1 MSTPRVKR
9 QFAGTPDLSQRQITS
24 FFNPRSPSGP
34 PPPQASPEPARQPAL
49 PSTVQANLLSVGMRV
64 RKSVPEGYKTTG
76 TSAFKLWTDNAPAP
90 TTATRRAAN
99 KASSRE
105 LLPFCGINKVG
116 GLDTQ
121 PEFEQ
126 EDHVP
131 DVDAIPELSMSQES
145 TESVDSNET
154 YRKRFFEDDDEPSVS
169 PHAQTMAGESDS
181 RVYAIPVSQAQKA
194 ARLGN
199 GGQGGAATGSDF
211 EEAEFLVFGGERM
224 DQAN

>member
-24 FFNPRSPSGP
+24 FFNPRSPNK
-34 PPPQASPEPARQPAL
+34 PQPNPEPARQPAL

-76 TSAFKLWTDNAPAP
+76 TSAFKLWTDNAPVP
-90 TTATRRAAN
+90 TSTPHRAAN
-99 KASSRE
+99 KATSRE

-126 EDHVP
+126 EDDVP
-131 DVDAIPELSMSQES
+131 DADAIPELSMSQES

-154 YRKRFFEDDDEPSVS
+154 YRKRFFEEDDETNLSS
-169 PHAQTMAGESDS
+169 HAQAMVGEGDS

-194 ARLGN
+194 ARLGT
-199 GGQGGAATGSDF
+199 GGQGRTATGCDF
-211 EEAEFLVFGGERM
+211 EDAEFLVYGDDTM

>member
-24 FFNPRSPSGP
+24 FFNPQSPNE
-34 PPPQASPEPARQPAL
+34 PQPSPESARQPIL

-76 TSAFKLWTDNAPAP
+76 TSAFKLWTDNAPVPTSTTPRAP
-90 TTATRRAAN
+90 T

-126 EDHVP
+126 EDDAP

-145 TESVDSNET
+145 TESVDSHESF
-154 YRKRFFEDDDEPSVS
+154 RKRLFEDDDEPNVNSNTL
-169 PHAQTMAGESDS
+169 TMAAEGDS
-181 RVYAIPVSQAQKA
+181 RIFAIPVSQAQKA
-194 ARLGN
+194 ARLEN
-199 GGQGGAATGSDF
+199 GGQGSTVTGSDF
-211 EEAEFLVFGGERM
+211 EDAEFLVYGDGSEM